1 MLVPLLLGGWKVV
14 RLSNDGCLNFAAG
27 SYYTDLYHFGEWWKM
42 KICFQN
48 TCHIFIGWLNK
59 QIKNIYCLDH
69 KYIFLQ
75 SYTFYR
81 NSFWKPKQRSSFTW
95 KSLPYDCSKY
105 CCKYLSQSIP
115 PHLSPPSS
123 PVQPPA
129 GSPLVAGPEKPE
141 EAPGRNWGGPRGGPE
156 GTEVGNRGNRGEA
169 ESDPPTE
176 SGSLESPI
184 SYIFSTS
191 KCMIFET
198 RSYVLFC
205 VFQDSIT
212 Q

>member
-59 QIKNIYCLDH
+59 QIKKNYCLGQ

-81 NSFWKPKQRSSFTW
+81 KPFKKPKQRCSFTW
-95 KSLPYDCSKY
+95 KSFPYDYSKY
-105 CCKYLSQSIP
+105 CCKYLCQSIP

-141 EAPGRNWGGPRGGPE
+141 EAPGVTGEDRGEDRRGPRLGP
-156 GTEVGNRGNRGEA
+156 GNRGEV

-184 SYIFSTS
+184 F
-191 KCMIFET
+191 
-198 RSYVLFC
+198 YVQY
-205 VFQDSIT
+205 VHM
-212 Q
+212 